1 MVNALN
7 AISSRLRMR
16 HLRLLTIL
24 GDCGSLRKAAE
35 IMSQTQPALTKSLH
49 EIEELIGESLFS
61 RTPKG
66 IYPNTLG
73 ETLIRYARLVYA
85 DLGGAH
91 RELTALKAGSI
102 GDVQIGAISALT
114 AGLVPQTVSL
124 LKAMHPLLNITVVI
138 ETSDVLLRAL
148 EQDQLDLVIA
158 RIPEDYAAE
167 NLNFSALGE
176 EIVVP
181 VARCDHPEMNN
192 RDLTL
197 ATLSNYSWVIQ
208 PQPAPLRRIFHEI
221 FREARLRP
229 PASSVETSSTFL
241 ALSLLK
247 ESDMISLQSMSLI
260 DAYEKMNIIARLPIA
275 MSINMDAYGLIRRR
289 NRIPTAAMQ
298 VAADAFL
305 RQAGLLAVAQEER
318 AAP

>member
-24 GDCGSLRKAAE
+24 GDCGSLRKAAQ

-85 DLGGAH
+85 DLGGVH
-91 RELTALKAGSI
+91 RELTALKSGSI
-102 GDVQIGAISALT
+102 GDVRIGAISALT

-124 LKAMHPLLNITVVI
+124 LKAMHPVLNISVVI
-138 ETSDVLLRAL
+138 ETSDVLLRSL

-158 RIPEDYAAE
+158 RIPEDYPAE
-167 NLNFSALGE
+167 NLHFSALGE

-181 VARCDHPEMNN
+181 VARCEHPEMNN
-192 RDLTL
+192 KDLTL
-197 ATLSNYSWVIQ
+197 AVLSRYSWVIQ
-208 PQPAPLRRIFHEI
+208 PQPAPLRTIFHEL
-221 FREARLRP
+221 FRKARLRP
-229 PASSVETSSTFL
+229 PASTVETSSTFL

-247 ESDMISLQSMSLI
+247 ESDMISLQSLSLV
-260 DAYEKMNIIARLPIA
+260 DAYEKMNIIARLPISLA
-275 MSINMDAYGLIRRR
+275 ISMDSYGLVRRR
-289 NRIPTAAMQ
+289 NRTPTAAMQ
-298 VAADAFL
+298 VVADAFL
-305 RQAGLLAVAQEER
+305 RQASLLSATEQALQ
-318 AAP
+318 A

>member
-1 MVNALN
+1 MVNSLS

-24 GDCGSLRKAAE
+24 GECESLRKAAE

-85 DLGGAH
+85 DLGGVH
-91 RELTALKAGSI
+91 RELTALKSGSI
-102 GDVQIGAISALT
+102 GDVHIGAISALT
-114 AGLVPQTVSL
+114 AGLVPKAVSL
-124 LKAMHPLLNITVVI
+124 LKAAHPLLNITVVI

-148 EQDQLDLVIA
+148 EQDKLDLVIA
-158 RIPEDYAAE
+158 RIPEDYPAE
-167 NLNFSALGE
+167 NLHFSALGE

-181 VARCDHPEMNN
+181 VARCDHPEMANQ
-192 RDLTL
+192 DLTL
-197 ATLSNYSWVIQ
+197 ATLSAYSWVIQ
-208 PQPAPLRRIFHEI
+208 PQPAPLRTIFHEL
-221 FREARLRP
+221 FRKVRIRP
-229 PASSVETSSTFL
+229 PASTVETSSTFL

-247 ESDMISLQSMSLI
+247 ESDMISLQSLSLV
-260 DAYEKMNIIARLPIA
+260 DAYEKMKIIARLPIA
-275 MSINMDAYGLIRRR
+275 LAISMDSYGLIRRR
-289 NRIPTAAMQ
+289 NRMPTAAMQ
-298 VAADAFL
+298 VVADAFL
-305 RQAGLLAVAQEER
+305 GQARLLSVGEQALEA
-318 AAP
+318 